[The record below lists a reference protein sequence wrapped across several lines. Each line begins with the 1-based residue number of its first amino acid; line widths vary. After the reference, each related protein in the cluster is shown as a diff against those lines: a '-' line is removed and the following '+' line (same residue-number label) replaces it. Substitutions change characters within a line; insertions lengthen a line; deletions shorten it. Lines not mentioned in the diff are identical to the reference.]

1 MVVTYPLICGMDCA
15 GGGVDGWEMSWNF
28 MDPASRENI
37 DRAWRRESEEM
48 FALASDPAVWDAPTG
63 AGHWRVRDVIGHLVD
78 TTEAY
83 FRSFAAARGE
93 DTVPDALGLVDMAKH
108 VDEGA
113 LALRDVPQHE
123 LVARLRA
130 ARERMLGIA
139 ADLTDDEWAGL
150 MVPHKYMGPLPA
162 AFYPIF
168 QVVDYT
174 VHSWDIRE
182 GTGRNHGIAGDAA
195 DLLVPLC
202 FVLWQN
208 TCNVGAA
215 APYTLGIRI
224 TSGAN
229 AGDTRA
235 ELSEQGL
242 TFTPGE
248 LGGVADTIEFDPAS
262 FVLTAYG
269 RTNAGTYR
277 GDRVALNRFCN
288 LFFRI

>member
-1 MVVTYPLICGMDCA
+1 VARPSTRLRPSDEEGTV
-15 GGGVDGWEMSWNF
+15 GWDF
-28 MDPASRENI
+28 LQADSREHV
-37 DRAWRRESEEM
+37 RRVWEREAADM
-48 FALASDPAVWDAPTG
+48 FALAADPEVWEAPTG
-63 AGHWRVRDVIGHLVD
+63 AGHWQVRDVIGHLVD

-83 FRSFAAARGE
+83 FVSFAAARGE
-93 DTVPDALGLVDMAKH
+93 RDAPPALGLTDMAKH

-113 LALRDVPQHE
+113 QRFRDVPQDE
-123 LVARLRA
+123 LLARLGEDLGRM
-130 ARERMLGIA
+130 REVEA
-139 ADLTDDEWAGL
+139 ELTDDEWSGL
-150 MVPHKYMGPLPA
+150 LVPHKYMGPLPA
-162 AFYPIF
+162 CFYPTF

-182 GTGRNHGIAGDAA
+182 GTGRGHGILGDAA

-208 TCNVGAA
+208 TCDLTGV
-215 APYTLGIRI
+215 APHTVGIRI
-224 TSGAN
+224 TAGEN

-235 ELSEQGL
+235 SVTTEGIDFARGAIDDL
-242 TFTPGE
+242 T
-248 LGGVADTIEFDPAS
+248 DTIEFDPAS

-277 GDRVALNRFCN
+277 GDRTVLDRFCN

>member
-1 MVVTYPLICGMDCA
+1 
-15 GGGVDGWEMSWNF
+15 MSWNF
-28 MDPASRENI
+28 LEAASRDNI
-37 DRAWRRESEEM
+37 RRAWSREAEGM
-48 FALASDPAVWDAPTG
+48 LDLASRPAAWQEPTG
-63 AGHWRVRDVIGHLVD
+63 AGHWQVRDVIGHLVD

-83 FRSFAAARGE
+83 FVSFDAARGQGE
-93 DTVPDALGLVDMAKH
+93 APGPLGVREMAKY

-113 LALRDVPQHE
+113 REFRGTSQPE
-123 LVARLRA
+123 LIDRLRSDLD
-130 ARERMLGIA
+130 RMLEIESG
-139 ADLTDDEWAGL
+139 LSDEEWTGL
-150 MVPHKYMGPLPA
+150 MVPHKFMGPIPA

-182 GTGRNHGIAGDAA
+182 GTGRGHSLAGDAA

-202 FVLWQN
+202 FIVWQS
-208 TCNVGAA
+208 TCELAGVDPHTIGV
-215 APYTLGIRI
+215 RI

-229 AGDTRA
+229 AGDTRVNVSPGGM
-235 ELSEQGL
+235 EFEQGSI
-242 TFTPGE
+242 E
-248 LGGVADTIEFDPAS
+248 DISDVIEFDPAS

-277 GDRVALNRFCN
+277 GDHGVLDGFCN

>member
-1 MVVTYPLICGMDCA
+1 MG
-15 GGGVDGWEMSWNF
+15 WNF
-28 MDPASRENI
+28 LEADSREHV
-37 DRAWRRESEEM
+37 RRIWEREADGM
-48 FALASDPAVWDAPTG
+48 LALAADPGAWEAPTG
-63 AGHWRVRDVIGHLVD
+63 AGHWQVRDVIGHLVD

-83 FRSFAAARGE
+83 FVSFAAARGE
-93 DTVPDALGLVDMAKH
+93 GEAPGPFGLPDMAKL

-113 LALRDVPQHE
+113 QRFRDVSRAE
-123 LVARLRA
+123 LLERLRGDL
-130 ARERMLGIA
+130 ERMLAI
-139 ADLTDDEWAGL
+139 DDELTDEEWSDL
-150 MVPHKYMGPLPA
+150 LVPHKFMGPLPA
-162 AFYPIF
+162 SFYPTF

-182 GTGRNHGIAGDAA
+182 GSGRSHGIEGDAA

-208 TCNVGAA
+208 TCNVAGVE
-215 APYTLGIRI
+215 PSTVGIRI
-224 TSGAN
+224 TSGNN

-235 ELSEQGL
+235 SVTSDGIE
-242 TFTPGE
+242 FTPGSIDD
-248 LGGVADTIEFDPAS
+248 VADVIEFDPAT

-277 GDRVALNRFCN
+277 GSHDVLDRFCN

>member
-1 MVVTYPLICGMDCA
+1 
-15 GGGVDGWEMSWNF
+15 MSWNF
-28 MDPASRENI
+28 MDAGSRGHI
-37 DRAWRRESEEM
+37 DQVWRRESESM
-48 FALASDPAVWDAPTG
+48 LALAADPARWEAPTG
-63 AGHWRVRDVIGHLVD
+63 AGHWQVRDVIGHLVD

-83 FRSFAAARGE
+83 FGAFDAARGNG
-93 DTVPDALGLVDMAKH
+93 TVPDPLGLPDMAKH
-108 VDEGA
+108 VDAGA
-113 LALRDVPQHE
+113 QDLRSVPQQE
-123 LVARLRA
+123 LLDRLRND
-130 ARERMLGIA
+130 RDRMLGIA
-139 ADLTDDEWAGL
+139 AELTDAEWAEL

-168 QVVDYT
+168 QVVDYA

-182 GTGRNHGIAGDAA
+182 GTGRAHGLASDAA

-202 FVLWQN
+202 FVLWQY
-208 TCNVGAA
+208 TCVVSAGE
-215 APYTLGIRI
+215 PYTVGIRI

-229 AGDTRA
+229 AGDTKA
-235 ELSEQGL
+235 VVAEQGL

-248 LGGVADTIEFDPAS
+248 LHDVENVISFDPAS

-277 GDRVALNRFCN
+277 GDSEILDRFCN

>member
-1 MVVTYPLICGMDCA
+1 
-15 GGGVDGWEMSWNF
+15 MSWNF
-28 MDPASRENI
+28 MDPDSRDTIE
-37 DRAWRRESEEM
+37 RVWRRESEDM
-48 FALASDPAVWDAPTG
+48 FALAADPAAWEAPTG
-63 AGHWRVRDVIGHLVD
+63 AGHWQVRDVIGHLVD

-83 FRSFAAARGE
+83 FRSFDAAQGKG
-93 DTVPDALGLVDMAKH
+93 TVPDALGLVDMAKH

-113 LALRDVPQHE
+113 LALREVPQRE
-123 LVARLRA
+123 LLERVRA
-130 ARERMLGIA
+130 DRDRMLDVA
-139 ADLTDDEWAGL
+139 AGLADEEWAGL
-150 MVPHKYMGPLPA
+150 MVPHKYMGPLPV

-202 FVLWQN
+202 MVLWQN
-208 TCNVGAA
+208 TCNVAGTE
-215 APYTLGIRI
+215 PHTLGIRV

-229 AGDTRA
+229 AGDTRVDVTA
-235 ELSEQGL
+235 EGIA
-242 TFTPGE
+242 FTPGE
-248 LGGVADTIEFDPAS
+248 LDGVADTIEFDPAS

-269 RTNAGTYR
+269 RVNAGTYR
-277 GDRVALNRFCN
+277 GDRTALDRFCN

>member
-1 MVVTYPLICGMDCA
+1 
-15 GGGVDGWEMSWNF
+15 MSWNF

-37 DRAWRRESEEM
+37 DRVWRRESDQM
-48 FALASDPAVWDAPTG
+48 LALAADPEVWEAPTG
-63 AGHWRVRDVIGHLVD
+63 AGHWQVRDVIGHLVD

-83 FRSFAAARGE
+83 FTSFDAARGNGTAPE
-93 DTVPDALGLVDMAKH
+93 PLGLPKMATY

-113 LALRDVPQHE
+113 RALGRAVPQAE
-123 LVARLRA
+123 LLERLRA

-139 ADLTDDEWAGL
+139 VGITDEQWAGL
-150 MVPHKYMGPLPA
+150 MVPHKYMGPIPA

-182 GTGRNHGIAGDAA
+182 GTGRNHGLDGDAA

-202 FVLWQN
+202 FGLWQF
-208 TCNVGAA
+208 TCDVSGVE
-215 APYTLGIRI
+215 PFTVGIRI
-224 TSGAN
+224 ASGAN
-229 AGDTRA
+229 AGDSVASVTA
-235 ELSEQGL
+235 DGLAFAQDSIDHLS
-242 TFTPGE
+242 
-248 LGGVADTIEFDPAS
+248 DSIEFDPAS

-269 RTNAGTYR
+269 RINGGTYR
-277 GDRVALNRFCN
+277 GDRKALERFCN

>member
-1 MVVTYPLICGMDCA
+1 V
-15 GGGVDGWEMSWNF
+15 SWNF
-28 MDPASRENI
+28 MDPASRSTI
-37 DRAWRRESEEM
+37 DRVWRQESQGM
-48 FALASDPAVWDAPTG
+48 LTLASDPAAWEAPTG
-63 AGHWRVRDVIGHLVD
+63 AGHWQVRDVIGHLVD

-83 FRSFAAARGE
+83 FRSFDAARGHAE
-93 DTVPDALGLVDMAKH
+93 PWEALGVRDMAKH

-113 LALRDVPQHE
+113 RAFRAVPQDE
-123 LVARLRA
+123 LLDRLRGDLD
-130 ARERMLGIA
+130 RMLTIA
-139 ADLTDDEWAGL
+139 GDLSDEEWSGL

-182 GTGRNHGIAGDAA
+182 GTGDAHAIDGDAA

-202 FVLWQN
+202 FILWQA
-208 TCNVGAA
+208 TCDLAGSD
-215 APYTLGIRI
+215 PFTLGVRI
-224 TSGAN
+224 TSGHN
-229 AGDTRA
+229 AGDSRA
-235 ELSEQGL
+235 TVTGEGITFEQGSVDD
-242 TFTPGE
+242 
-248 LGGVADTIEFDPAS
+248 VADTIEFDPAS

-277 GDRVALNRFCN
+277 GDRQLLDRFCN